1 MLAVVFPGQGAQEVG
16 MSADFAD
23 RYPEARAVLEAADE
37 AFGGPLSRWIREGPE
52 QRLRQTEI
60 TQPAVLAASLAI
72 FRVVET
78 RLPDPPAFF
87 AGHSLGEYTAL
98 VAAGGLP
105 LEDAVRLVQRRGA
118 LMQEAVPEGHGAM
131 IAVLGIPSEQVEEVC
146 LAVAGAYPANYNAS
160 GQTVLAGER
169 KALAEAAD
177 RLRGS
182 GKARIVPLE
191 VSAPF
196 HCPLMEPARDKL
208 TPVLAEAPFRDLQ
221 VPVISN
227 FSGRPYRTAAE
238 ARELLRAQVC
248 APVRWVDCV
257 RTLVG
262 EGTRVQLEIGPGSV
276 LTTLARRI
284 DSGLARASISKE
296 EDLASALDRVGEGLQ

>member
-1 MLAVVFPGQGAQEVG
+1 MLAIVFPGQGAQEVG
-16 MSADFAD
+16 MSADFAE
-23 RYPEARAVLEAADE
+23 RYPEARAVLEAADQ

-78 RLPDPPAFF
+78 RLPSPPAFF

-98 VAAGGLP
+98 VAAGGLS
-105 LEDAVRLVQRRGA
+105 LEDAIRLVRRRGA
-118 LMQEAVPEGHGAM
+118 LMQEAVPEGYGAM
-131 IAVLGIPSEQVEEVC
+131 IAVLGVPAEEVEKVC
-146 LAVAGAYPANYNAS
+146 SAVPGAYPANYNAS

-169 KALAEAAD
+169 KALEEAAG
-177 RLRGS
+177 RLREAGP
-182 GKARIVPLE
+182 ARIVPLE

-208 TPVLAEAPFRDLQ
+208 TPVLAEVPFRDLQ

-257 RTLVG
+257 RTLVEQG
-262 EGTRVQLEIGPGSV
+262 AKIQLEVGPGSV

-284 DSGLARASISKE
+284 DSGLLRARVSTE
-296 EDLASALDRVGEGLQ
+296 GGLASALDRVGEVLQ